1 MDITVS
7 NFPTWTRSEVCH
19 WGPPGREP
27 TMLPSFLANFF
38 PRSWAVWLGREHF
51 GRDARAGS
59 RLLPQSGSV
68 FSPAVHGSAPESR
81 QESSSEVSADLSS
94 GGSCCVLLVF
104 DSITRLN
111 ELYMDSTTPTA
122 CRPHRSSFSGHGDRR
137 AHVAARR
144 RPEAPACRPH
154 SRCGCATVGAPGPAG
169 RLLRLTCGGGGG
181 LLSGAHR
188 PDARRRRAGEG
199 RGYTELTMPR
209 LLDFSRS

>member
-51 GRDARAGS
+51 SRDARAGS

-68 FSPAVHGSAPESR
+68 FSPAVHGGAPESR
-81 QESSSEVSADLSS
+81 QESSSDVSADLSS

-104 DSITRLN
+104 DSITRYN

-122 CRPHRSSFSGHGDRR
+122 CRPHRSSFRPWRSPSTCRR
-137 AHVAARR
+137 SSSPGSTGLQATLSLWLRHCWCSWPCWPPSPAH
-144 RPEAPACRPH
+144 
-154 SRCGCATVGAPGPAG
+154 
-169 RLLRLTCGGGGG
+169 LW
-181 LLSGAHR
+181 
-188 PDARRRRAGEG
+188 RRRRTPL
-199 RGYTELTMPR
+199 RCSST
-209 LLDFSRS
+209 